1 MEGTCLSD
9 SNQAVKDFFRH
20 KMNERQNEAKV
31 VRKIV
36 LIVTIVFFLLF
47 CGVIGGGYFYITSAL
62 KPVDPENKQ
71 EKKVSIP
78 IGTSPA
84 GIGIILEENG
94 IIKDAKVFKY
104 YVKFKNE
111 AGFMA
116 GDYQLTPAMTIPEVV
131 ASIKTGSVEQAVA
144 FKIIV
149 PEGKQLTQI
158 SDIIAEKTSRSH
170 EDVFSEINDPAFV
183 KKMVEKY
190 PEFLSNEILNKDIL
204 YPLEGYLFPATYP
217 FYEENP
223 TVEKIV
229 ITMLNKTRNV
239 LEPYQN
245 QINEQKLSPH
255 ELLTMASLIEEEA
268 TEKADRE
275 TISSVFYNRLKTSMP
290 LQTDPTVLYAKGK
303 HKERVLYEDLK
314 INSPYNT
321 YKNAGLPPGPIAN
334 AGTSSIE
341 AALHPKATNYFYFL
355 ANAEGEVFFS
365 ETLEV
370 HNQLKQKYITSKN

>member
-1 MEGTCLSD
+1 VEGIGLSD
-9 SNQAVKDFFRH
+9 RNQALKEFIRY
-20 KMNERQNEAKV
+20 KLKERQSEAKV

-36 LIVTIVFFLLF
+36 LIVSVVFFLLF
-47 CGVIGGGYFYITSAL
+47 GGVIGGGYYYIKSAL
-62 KPVDPENKQ
+62 KPVDPDSKQ
-71 EKKVSIP
+71 EKKVTIP
-78 IGTSPA
+78 IGTSPS
-84 GIGIILEENG
+84 GIGVILEENG

-116 GDYQLTPAMTIPEVV
+116 GDYQLKPSMTIPEVV
-131 ASIKTGSVEQAVA
+131 ASIKTGSVEQEVV

-158 SDIIAEKTSRSH
+158 SDMIAEKTNRTH
-170 EDVFSEINDPAFV
+170 EEVFSELNDPAFI
-183 KKMVEKY
+183 KKMIEKY
-190 PEFLSNEILNKDIL
+190 PDILSDEILKKEIL

-229 ITMLNKTRNV
+229 ITMLNKTRSV
-239 LEPYQN
+239 LEPFQN
-245 QINEQKLSPH
+245 QMNEKNLSPH
-255 ELLTMASLIEEEA
+255 QLLTMASLVEEEA

-275 TISSVFYNRLKTSMP
+275 TIASVFYNRLKTSMP

-303 HKERVLYEDLK
+303 HKEKVLYEDLK
-314 INSPYNT
+314 IDSPYNT
-321 YKNAGLPPGPIAN
+321 YKNSGLPPGPIAN

-341 AALHPKATNYFYFL
+341 AALNPKETNYYYFL

-370 HNQLKQKYITSKN
+370 HNQLKQKHITSNN